1 MSKCKNCGE
10 FVDWNNPNIHYG
22 GHTCDP
28 IKVAEYN
35 LEKLKEE
42 KNPKG
47 VYDFNGMKDDEISRL
62 KNAVYEQGRM
72 IFELKERCKDR
83 PTKRSVLSDGTILFT
98 KEEIKEFADIID
110 FKKNNINFE
119 MGKVYVEDDILSI
132 ERTNNG
138 IHCDW
143 IWTGSVKAIKYIL
156 ERFYI

>member
-1 MSKCKNCGE
+1 MTSQTYKNSY
-10 FVDWNNPNIHYG
+10 H
-22 GHTCDP
+22 
-28 IKVAEYN
+28 
-35 LEKLKEE
+35 
-42 KNPKG
+42 
-47 VYDFNGMKDDEISRL
+47 GMKDEEIGRL
-62 KNAVYEQGRM
+62 KNALYEQGRM
-72 IFELKERCKDR
+72 IIELKERCKDR